1 MDLSAIVSYDTPAD
15 IEIIRPD
22 TKKPV
27 GLTVKVVSLNSD
39 RVRIIE
45 RANQAKIFAMQR
57 AKAEAGQDASSPEV
71 MAEVEALEDVRLA
84 ASIVEWDFHGN
95 SFGALGIDPPCTE
108 GNKLTVLREKNA
120 DFIKRQVFAG
130 ASNIANFTTK

>member
-1 MDLSAIVSYDTPAD
+1 MDLSAIVSYDTPVD

-22 TKKPV
+22 TKQPV
-27 GLTVKVVSLNSD
+27 GLTVKVVSLNSE
-39 RVRIIE
+39 RVRQVE
-45 RANQAKIFAMQR
+45 RVNQGKIFAMQR

-71 MAEVEALEDVRLA
+71 MAEVEALEDNRIA
-84 ASIVEWDFHGN
+84 AAIVDWDFHGN
-95 SFGALGIDPPCTE
+95 SFGALGVDPPCTD